1 MHSAIQAAIN
11 FVFDGHDVPEP
22 ICQQA
27 VAAIMDGEC
36 DEVSIA
42 AFLTA
47 LRAKGEAVDE
57 IVGAA
62 RAMSDRAILQ
72 GSGSVRGGAGSS
84 KKCPLAM

>member
-1 MHSAIQAAIN
+1 MHSAIHAAIN
-11 FVFDGHDVPEP
+11 FVFDGQDIPEP

-47 LRAKGEAVDE
+47 LRESCA
-57 IVGAA
+57 
-62 RAMSDRAILQ
+62 
-72 GSGSVRGGAGSS
+72 
-84 KKCPLAM
+84 